1 MVKIRP
7 GLIGSDRG
15 VLFAGQLAS
24 LAGRSGN
31 NQPVPRTASCPTR
44 QTADLAKKSAGSGL
58 SMRETSA
65 AIADR
70 QHACAGLRIART
82 GGSSAISWRG
92 GLRLLDGRG
101 GRRAFSRG
109 GFSRRG
115 VWFG

>member
-1 MVKIRP
+1 
-7 GLIGSDRG
+7 
-15 VLFAGQLAS
+15 
-24 LAGRSGN
+24 
-31 NQPVPRTASCPTR
+31 
-44 QTADLAKKSAGSGL
+44 
-58 SMRETSA
+58 MRETSA

-115 VWFG
+115 VWFKVIPGAAGLCAGADCSG